1 MFRKRLLTAA
11 GALGIL
17 AAAGPV
23 FASPCTDQ
31 IDALERR
38 LNETGAAAAAVSSG
52 GQGVAAAR
60 EAQAMEARDNNQPA
74 GAPAVPFQAESR
86 EAQATQRATEAGGGG
101 DRVMQAKATL
111 NRARTLDARGD
122 GQACLEAVAEA
133 KRQLDAMP

>member
-1 MFRKRLLTAA
+1 MNPPALLA
-11 GALGIL
+11 GAALC
-17 AAAGPV
+17 AALAGPAL
-23 FASPCTDQ
+23 ASPCTDQ
-31 IDALERR
+31 IDALAPR
-38 LNETGAAAAAVSSG
+38 LDATAEAASAVSSG

-60 EAQAMEARDNNQPA
+60 VAQALAARDRDLPV
-74 GAPAVPFQAESR
+74 GEPAVPFQEEGR
-86 EAQATQRATEAGGGG
+86 EAQATQEAAQAGGGG